1 MQFLQMTRWSLL
13 TAAAPIFIVGV
24 PGHLVS

>member
-1 MQFLQMTRWSLL
+1 MQFKQMTRWSLL
-13 TAAAPIFIVGV
+13 KTAAPIFIVGV